1 MKRYIT
7 GRLLRAIISVFIVT
21 AIAMTMIYTLI
32 PRELIFKNDPVYQ
45 KLGNKDDT
53 RKAYEYTTYEKLGY
67 LYFDQQKDM
76 CEAFASDNYDACMKV
91 DSKEIKEI
99 LEDYKQKGF
108 TIEQYKSGLYYAYK
122 DIPISSQIFKF
133 FGNLLDFDHPFR
145 VQDESNPN
153 LERKYYIANDHNGLP
168 SIQCSGCKYKYQW
181 YMDASWPFVHQNALK
196 LNFGISY
203 PTFAYQ
209 EIGSILSNRQGE
221 EKREMVVFP
230 TGEMQESSLL
240 LHTAKYKATSTL
252 DRLDQNKFTDNYA
265 DCDKMYTDPSMIQT
279 SMTFGIISI
288 FLAYLI
294 AIPAGMSMASHKGK
308 WQDKLGTVYI
318 NFMIAVPSLAFIFF
332 GWSLGTSVFG
342 LPSKFPVL
350 GAHNFKSYILPVVI
364 LSLLSTSGLMLWTRR
379 FMIDQA
385 SADYVKF
392 ARAKGLNQKE
402 IFRRHVMR
410 NAMIPI
416 AHGLPGSII
425 LTICGAVLT
434 ETVFAIPG
442 SGKLLPDAINDHNNS
457 MIVAL
462 TMLFTGL
469 SILGV
474 LLGDILMTFLDP
486 RIQLEEKSGG
496 AH

>member
-1 MKRYIT
+1 MKRYIW
-7 GRLLRAIISVFIVT
+7 GRLLRAIISVFVVT

-53 RKAYEYTTYEKLGY
+53 RKAYEYNAYEKLGY
-67 LYFDQQKDM
+67 LEFDQQKDM
-76 CEAFASDNYDACMKV
+76 CEAFASDNYEACMKV
-91 DSKEIKEI
+91 NSKQIEEIIPEYEK
-99 LEDYKQKGF
+99 KGF
-108 TIEQYKSGLYYAYK
+108 TIEQYKNGLYYAYK
-122 DIPISSQIFKF
+122 DIPLSKQILTF
-133 FGNLLDFDHPFR
+133 FGNLLEFDGPNRIH
-145 VQDESNPN
+145 DESNPN
-153 LERKYYIANDHNGLP
+153 LERKYYIADDYNGYP
-168 SIQCSGCKYKYQW
+168 SIQCSGCKYKYQV
-181 YMDASWPFVHQNALK
+181 YMDGKWPFIHQNAVR
-196 LNFGISY
+196 LNLGLSY
-203 PTFAYQ
+203 PSFAYQ
-209 EIGSILSNRQGE
+209 EIGSILSNHQGV
-221 EKREMVVFP
+221 EKRQMTVFP
-230 TGEMQESSLL
+230 TGEVQESSML
-240 LHTAKYKATSTL
+240 LHTAKYKPSSTL
-252 DRLDQNKFTDNYA
+252 DRLDKNKFTDNYA
-265 DCDKMYTDPSMIQT
+265 DCDRLQADPSMIST

-294 AIPAGMSMASHKGK
+294 AIPAGMNMASNKGK

-332 GWSLGTSVFG
+332 GWSIGTSVFH
-342 LPSKFPVL
+342 LPTKFPVL
-350 GAHNFKSYILPVVI
+350 GAHDVKSYILPILI
-364 LSLLSTSGLMLWTRR
+364 LSLMSTSGLMLWTRR

-392 ARAKGLNQKE
+392 ARAKGLSQKE
-402 IFRRHVMR
+402 IFRRHVLR
-410 NAMIPI
+410 NAIIPI
-416 AHGLPGSII
+416 AHGLPSSII

-442 SGKLLPDAINDHNNS
+442 TGKLLPDAINDHNNS